1 MNIKLKA
8 IQKQL
13 NIKRSE
19 IVNSDLFQQR
29 IQRNNYGNAM
39 WNPFEQLK
47 ESDNMIKLV

>member
-19 IVNSDLFQQR
+19 IVNSHLFQQR
-29 IQRNNYGNAM
+29 IQRNDYHNAM